1 MRALASGVVPS
12 ASAKQIGTPICD
24 GSPYLFS
31 LSVRLLG
38 YFHDRIP
45 QQPHTQRIGER
56 WVRRRERART
66 RRVSR
71 QADWL
76 AAFGINLVEVG
87 SRILDVHPELPADVG
102 PLGIAERRDIDA
114 AHEGTNRAAQ
124 TVC

>member
-45 QQPHTQRIGER
+45 LFCLM
-56 WVRRRERART
+56 VNRT
-66 RRVSR
+66 LMS
-71 QADWL
+71 
-76 AAFGINLVEVG
+76 
-87 SRILDVHPELPADVG
+87 H
-102 PLGIAERRDIDA
+102 DIPD
-114 AHEGTNRAAQ
+114 TS
-124 TVC
+124 